1 MQNRL
6 WADLILND
14 LIQFG
19 ETGKDLINEETIEL
33 MTPYCDI
40 EFFTPDV
47 AGGASK
53 AARGL
58 CTFCIAM
65 KDYFYASKIVKPKLE
80 ALAVASGQLAQAQ
93 KNLAAAMK
101 RLDARKAS

>member
-1 MQNRL
+1 MEPLDQIVPGTMKASKKEWSL
-6 WADLILND
+6 WELSFDNAKPVMGRSSFLND

-58 CTFCIAM
+58 CTFWHCN
-65 KDYFYASKIVKPKLE
+65 E
-80 ALAVASGQLAQAQ
+80 
-93 KNLAAAMK
+93 
-101 RLDARKAS
+101 RLFLRI